1 MERRRDVDTQKTQ
14 TSVAV
19 MEEQKENHVRRSD
32 KPGVH
37 VDSRVAV
44 EKQARVQNARKAV
57 HRSPQARAGKI
68 EALRA
73 QIEASTYQIDCSS
86 LAMKLL
92 GITEQ
97 DADQNS
103 PLSF

>member
-1 MERRRDVDTQKTQ
+1 MERRHEVATQKTLA
-14 TSVAV
+14 SVAV
-19 MEEQKENHVRRSD
+19 MEEQEEDHVRRSD
-32 KPGVH
+32 KPGAR

-44 EKQARVQNARKAV
+44 EKQARVQYARKAV

-73 QIEASTYQIDCSS
+73 QIEASTYQIDCPS

-97 DADQNS
+97 DAG
-103 PLSF
+103 

>member
-19 MEEQKENHVRRSD
+19 MEEQKENHVRRND
-32 KPGVH
+32 KPGAH

-44 EKQARVQNARKAV
+44 EKQAQYARKAV
-57 HRSPQARAGKI
+57 HRSSQVRAGKI

-73 QIEASTYQIDCSS
+73 QIETSTYQIDCPS

-97 DADQNS
+97 DAD
-103 PLSF
+103 